1 MIKFAFY
8 YGNSE
13 TAWSKGDYDAKDF
26 PVKVGGLY
34 RFYSPAEDEW
44 RYFYVELIEYAI
56 YGGNVYMYA
65 FSCCN
70 SDFVE
75 QIMGKIHVENF
86 GGKRNGK
93 TK

>member
-34 RFYSPAEDEW
+34 WFYSSKENEW
-44 RYFYVELIEYAI
+44 RYFYVEVIERAI

-65 FSCCN
+65 FSCC
-70 SDFVE
+70 SADFVE
-75 QIMGKIHVENF
+75 QIMGKIHIENF